1 MRKNNRL
8 FCESMRIVGYKL
20 SLEAF
25 GIMSC
30 LVFVYFVSELL
41 LPGILSSH
49 VDFFQITLV
58 SLSLFLLSFAVHP
71 PSRQKEEQSTW
82 EPSQKT
88 LLFLVFLLTLFIVGL
103 PDKLTLGMWF
113 FLWGITFFSFLS
125 IMFMIFSSHS
135 KKLCSFESLSDFW
148 GWKK

>member
-1 MRKNNRL
+1 MKKNKPL
-8 FCESMRIVGYKL
+8 FWESMRIVGYKL

-41 LPGILSSH
+41 LPGILFSH

-58 SLSLFLLSFAVHP
+58 SLSLFLFSFAMYS
-71 PSRQKEEQSTW
+71 PSHQKGEQSTW

-88 LLFLVFLLTLFIVGL
+88 LFFLVFLLTLFIVGL
-103 PDKLTLGMWF
+103 PDKLSLGIWF
-113 FLWGITFFSFLS
+113 FVWGATFFSLLS